1 MIADGVHQS
10 SATAG
15 NDSSEYDY
23 FSLIKSEII
32 KTNNHTDGVNP
43 AKSTSSNL
51 TTGIG
56 NTFKESSW
64 FKSNA
69 DNDTWS
75 SKIFGTLTGNSKTLS
90 HGTQSDN
97 KTLSQ
102 VTELTQ
108 AGILQL
114 SSNQSNVDEGKSI
127 TANNDRPPGVVVGVD
142 DDGKATSLPENHDL
156 KIDKTESEKASKD
169 AADKSEVK
177 KTNRKKENRNRK
189 NRKEKKKK
197 GKKKRK
203 KMEDE

>member
-43 AKSTSSNL
+43 AKSTFSNL

-90 HGTQSDN
+90 E
-97 KTLSQ
+97 

-127 TANNDRPPGVVVGVD
+127 TANNDRPTGVVVGVD